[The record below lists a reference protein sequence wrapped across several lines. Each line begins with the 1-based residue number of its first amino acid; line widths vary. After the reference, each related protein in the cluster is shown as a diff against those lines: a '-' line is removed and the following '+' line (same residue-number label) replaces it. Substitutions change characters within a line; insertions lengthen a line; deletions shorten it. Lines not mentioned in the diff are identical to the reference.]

1 MAYSF
6 LTCVAG
12 LKKLEAYKLAADY
25 PRGCAPKVK
34 LFVEGLIKSFPYW
47 SVKDKASMKKIVG
60 GIDATHPSL
69 YEHLRKDLKALVG
82 VVTLKDVAKTTK
94 SPDIFAELV
103 KLSKGIESLRAELA
117 KVFASKAKEIETP
130 KPEAE
135 AKAKGSCAGEGVN
148 PNTLRGCCDYVEE
161 ILPL

>member
-6 LTCVAG
+6 ITCVAG

-34 LFVEGLIKSFPYW
+34 LFIEGLIKSFPYW
-47 SVKDKASMKKIVG
+47 SVEDKASMKKMLSV
-60 GIDATHPSL
+60 IDDTHPSL
-69 YEHLRKDLKALVG
+69 YEHLRRDLKVLVG

-103 KLSKGIESLRAELA
+103 KLSAGIASLRAELA
-117 KVFASKAKEIETP
+117 KVFAEKAKEIETP
-130 KPEAE
+130 KPKAK
-135 AKAKGSCAGEGVN
+135 KAKGSCAGEGVN
-148 PNTLRGCCDYVEE
+148 PNTLRGCCDYEEE

>member
-6 LTCVAG
+6 ITCVAG

-47 SVKDKASMKKIVG
+47 AVEDKASMKKIVLV
-60 GIDATHPSL
+60 IDDTHPSL
-69 YEHLRKDLKALVG
+69 YEHLRKDLKVLIG
-82 VVTLKDVAKTTK
+82 VVTLKDVAKTK
-94 SPDIFAELV
+94 NQDVLAELV

-117 KVFASKAKEIETP
+117 KVFAEKAKEIETP
-130 KPEAE
+130 KPKAKK
-135 AKAKGSCAGEGVN
+135 AKAVADKGTQTQAWA
-148 PNTLRGCCDYVEE
+148 DYEADDE
-161 ILPL
+161 AHQG